1 MNSENWHGELALY
14 KKDCVNEEKDKMA
27 LIHYSAHESEFVIHV
42 PKQYKIIEIKCE
54 EEELNDSNNDTYAL
68 VRREE

>member
-1 MNSENWHGELALY
+1 MNSENWRGELTLY
-14 KKDCVNEEKDKMA
+14 KKDCVNEEKDKLA
-27 LIHYSAHESEFVIHV
+27 LIHYSEHDSEFVIHV
-42 PKQYKIIEIKCE
+42 PKQYKIIEVRC